1 VPANTASQVD
11 SVVLRVAI
19 SGATGGIGSAV
30 ARRFRQAGAEL
41 VLIDLNQGA
50 LTALADELGGPVSTI
65 VCDQRVDSAI
75 AAAAAAAG
83 VVDVFVNNAGIII
96 RKPLLDTSPAEISEL
111 MAVNAAGSIKMAIAI
126 ARGMAE
132 RRQGTIVNVASQHAF
147 IGAANRG
154 VYAATKAAIV
164 QFTRTAA
171 VEWAPLGIR
180 VVGIAPGPVESPMTA
195 EVMQSQ
201 AYREAVIERMPIGRF
216 LNTAEIAEAIHQLCG
231 PNMAAI
237 VGHTVIAD
245 GGGSLS

>member
-1 VPANTASQVD
+1 VPANTASQLD

-65 VCDQRVDSAI
+65 VCDQRVDNAI

-132 RRQGTIVNVASQHAF
+132 RSHGTIVNVASQHAF

-216 LNTAEIAEAIHQLCG
+216 LNTTEIAETIHQLCG